1 MGCCWCHYHHGAG
14 QVHRRA
20 RHRCLIA
27 MSLAPFSALE
37 SRLNSAVQKH
47 IANATAVHNGGVDSA
62 RHDVSFVAANA
73 PGLAEGGT
81 LVIDGAAYTVA
92 SGVQPDAGGWVTLS
106 VYPKA
111 A

>member
-1 MGCCWCHYHHGAG
+1 
-14 QVHRRA
+14 
-20 RHRCLIA
+20 

-47 IANATAVHNGGVDSA
+47 IANATAVHNGGAPFGVLFDRSPADPFGTGAVDSA

>member
-1 MGCCWCHYHHGAG
+1 MTT
-14 QVHRRA
+14 
-20 RHRCLIA
+20 
-27 MSLAPFSALE
+27 APFAAAMHM
-37 SRLNSAVQKH
+37 LNASVPAVL
-47 IANATAVHNGGVDSA
+47 ANATATYQGGAPFGVLFDRSPADPFGTGAVDSA

>member
-1 MGCCWCHYHHGAG
+1 M
-14 QVHRRA
+14 
-20 RHRCLIA
+20 L
-27 MSLAPFSALE
+27 LAPDRHA
-37 SRLNSAVQKH
+37 RINGAVTRAH
-47 IANATAVHNGGVDSA
+47 ANATAVHNGGTPFGVLFDRSPADPFGTGAVDSA

>member
-1 MGCCWCHYHHGAG
+1 MT
-14 QVHRRA
+14 
-20 RHRCLIA
+20 I
-27 MSLAPFSALE
+27 APFAALE

-47 IANATAVHNGGVDSA
+47 IANATAVYNGGAPFGVLFDRSPADPFGTGAVDSA

-81 LVIDGAAYTVA
+81 LVIDGAAYIVA
-92 SGVQPDAGGWVTLS
+92 TSVQPDAGGWVTLS